1 MSWELHD
8 LDRFTCSGPDAKS
21 AGARPRQSHA
31 LPHGRATELKQAKP
45 RVTSPRVSKGCGS
58 GAMTYE
64 TLRGPGPIG
73 ARSSGAPA
81 WPILGK
87 PAKFHSSD
95 FCPEKGKNESCVGNR
110 LSI

>member
-73 ARSSGAPA
+73 ARSDRGQVLRGPCLADS
-81 WPILGK
+81 WK
-87 PAKFHSSD
+87 TCQVSQF
-95 FCPEKGKNESCVGNR
+95 
-110 LSI
+110 